1 MELQQPTFSIL
12 SCDGGGIRGI
22 IPCVVLVEIEKRT
35 GRPICELFDLMSG
48 TSTGGILS
56 AGLTVPGEGG
66 KPKFRAQDLLELY
79 LNRGK
84 EIFTQPGGI
93 FKGLRS
99 LFNAKF
105 PEKNIDPLLREY
117 FGDARLKDTL
127 THILITS
134 YETEHKTPFYFKTSL
149 AREKPDTEDFFIR
162 DVTRSTSAAPTYF
175 PPNRISVKG
184 AGYDHLSLVDGGVF
198 ANNPSLLAY
207 IEAKQMWKKSKG
219 FAELAAETR
228 SAIKD
233 AASRD
238 MVANVADDDYE
249 APFLLVSIGTGHT
262 RRPYPYEEARSWGAV
277 KWIQPIIDILMQ
289 GVSESVHYQM
299 QYLLPNFTNGN
310 PRYYR
315 LNAQLAA
322 GDSDMDNV
330 SPENLNKLMEY
341 GQKIVKDNDASID
354 RICRTLEFIT
364 EQRGK
369 A

>member
-1 MELQQPTFSIL
+1 MALQQPTFSIL

-35 GRPICELFDLMSG
+35 GRPICELFDLMAG

-56 AGLTVPGEGG
+56 AGLSVAGADG

-84 EIFTQPGGI
+84 EIFTPPGGI
-93 FKGLRS
+93 FKGLRM

-127 THILITS
+127 TPILITS
-134 YETEHKTPFYFKTSL
+134 YETQHKTPFYFKTTL
-149 AREKPDTEDFFIR
+149 AREKPELEDFYIR

-175 PPNRISVKG
+175 PPNRIGVKG
-184 AGYDHLSLVDGGVF
+184 PGYDHLSLVDGGVF

-207 IEAKQMWKKSKG
+207 IEGRQMWKNRKG
-219 FAELAAETR
+219 YTAMAAETR
-228 SAIKD
+228 EAIKE

-238 MVANVADDDYE
+238 MVAEVAEDDYE
-249 APFLLVSIGTGHT
+249 APFLFISIGTGHT
-262 RRPYPYEEARSWGAV
+262 KRPYPYDDARKWGAI

-299 QYLLPNFTNGN
+299 QYLLPKFTNGN

-315 LNAQLAA
+315 LNVELAP

-330 SPENLNKLMEY
+330 EPENLNKLIDY
-341 GQKIVKDNDASID
+341 GQKIVKDNDAHLD
-354 RICRTLEFIT
+354 RICRTLEFIS
-364 EQRGK
+364 EQREK
-369 A
+369 